1 MTANLRALQRAMRDA
16 LHERQPDALLARLDG
31 RGSRTATDRAGLYV
45 EMYWTRL
52 VASLVEDFP
61 TVVTMLGRE
70 LFERVAVT
78 HVKRHPSR
86 SPSLAFLGQDLP
98 ETLEHLGL
106 VDEAAVGRLEEA
118 RNAAFWTP
126 DRPPLDA
133 ASVGALGEALG
144 EARFGF
150 APSLRVVTCSARARA
165 RVEGASHG
173 DEASLSALPET
184 VAVWRHGHEVVHA
197 PLHPAEA
204 RALARACDGA
214 TVADSCEAFA
224 DEESPEEAAVNAL
237 SGWVARGWIVEIVRP
252 SPGDGSGAS
261 PALERS

>member
-1 MTANLRALQRAMRDA
+1 MSTTALSMICKYSCNAANWR
-16 LHERQPDALLARLDG
+16 P
-31 RGSRTATDRAGLYV
+31 RTALFV
-45 EMYWTRL
+45 
-52 VASLVEDFP
+52 SLAE
-61 TVVTMLGRE
+61 TVVD
-70 LFERVAVT
+70 
-78 HVKRHPSR
+78 P
-86 SPSLAFLGQDLP
+86 LP
-98 ETLEHLGL
+98 
-106 VDEAAVGRLEEA
+106 DEAAHAAVGRLEEA

-165 RVEGASHG
+165 RVEGASNG

-252 SPGDGSGAS
+252 SPGDGSAAS